1 MDSLIDSIA
10 GSDLRYHLTMEVET
24 FIEDNRGALY
34 RIAAS
39 YEADADRLQ
48 DLLQEIVLA
57 VWSASK
63 KFRGESSF
71 RTFAFRVA
79 HNRAMTF
86 VASEQRR
93 NAREVMDGG
102 AEVVVVD
109 APDRK
114 LARDQL
120 LDQVRSLPLPLRQVL
135 TLALEGLSYDEIA
148 QVLDITRNNAGV
160 RLNRARSQLKE
171 MWDA

>member
-1 MDSLIDSIA
+1 MDSLIEGFVAEPI
-10 GSDLRYHLTMEVET
+10 RYDRSMQVEA

-39 YEADADRLQ
+39 YEADPDRRQ

-57 VWSASK
+57 VWSAAK
-63 KFRGESSF
+63 TFRGESSF

-86 VASEQRR
+86 IAKEARR
-93 NAREVMDGG
+93 NAREVADIA
-102 AEVVVVD
+102 AESVVTD
-109 APDRK
+109 APDAK
-114 LARDQL
+114 LAREQM
-120 LDQVRSLPLPLRQVL
+120 LDRVRALSLPLRQVL

-148 QVLDITRNNAGV
+148 EVLDITRSNAGV
-160 RLNRARSQLKE
+160 RLNRARNQLKE
-171 MWDA
+171 LWDE